1 MSSDLIAGI
10 VAIAL
15 GIVVVGLGLRRNLG
29 ETTRNWLPQ
38 AGEASAWTTATAG
51 APGVERRRRP
61 LSPRQR
67 RWMIGCYLLM
77 SLGFA
82 VFAVVSAHERLFNA
96 ILAATFGL
104 GAVVFWLRRSP

>member
-1 MSSDLIAGI
+1 M
-10 VAIAL
+10 V
-15 GIVVVGLGLRRNLG
+15 
-29 ETTRNWLPQ
+29 
-38 AGEASAWTTATAG
+38 
-51 APGVERRRRP
+51 
-61 LSPRQR
+61 
-67 RWMIGCYLLM
+67 GCYLLM